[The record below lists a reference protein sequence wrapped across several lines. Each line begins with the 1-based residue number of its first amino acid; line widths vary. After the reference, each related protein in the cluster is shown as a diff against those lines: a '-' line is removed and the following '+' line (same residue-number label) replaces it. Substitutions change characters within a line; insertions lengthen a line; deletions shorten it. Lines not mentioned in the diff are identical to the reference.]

1 MKLSGGSASVWP
13 GYVAAVASL
22 LLSLLLLAGVL
33 VVAISQLGRVVG
45 SYNRQ
50 LLVELIEDE
59 RRSEEIDE
67 LGKKGQ
73 ALAVATAQAK
83 VAAAQAL
90 EQAQRRA
97 RQQEQERAQGQEQ
110 ALAQALAKEQA
121 QVRAQEQSLNA
132 QLSQKA
138 NELAAAQ
145 SELARLELLTRQAGV
160 VRGGRG
166 ADKIFRFA
174 FGAGA
179 QGLEAEVVK
188 DLRAALSRQELSQRR
203 WLIEAGAKGVS
214 VVGSREIFR
223 LMISLRSELQDMGL
237 ATDKVRL
244 VLNPERSPQEFTGG
258 AIAGDIVIVLR
269 PDGQDR
275 APS

>member
-1 MKLSGGSASVWP
+1 MASGSSSVWP

-33 VVAISQLGRVVG
+33 VVAISQIGRVVG

-50 LLVELIEDE
+50 LLVEIVEDE
-59 RRSEEIDE
+59 RRAEAIDE

-73 ALAVATAQAK
+73 ALALVTEQVQAK
-83 VAAAQAL
+83 AKAAMAQEPELAQLRAQQQAL
-90 EQAQRRA
+90 ELE
-97 RQQEQERAQGQEQ
+97 RQQ
-110 ALAQALAKEQA
+110 ALELAR
-121 QVRAQEQSLNA
+121 VRAQEQALNGLLA
-132 QLSQKA
+132 QKGS
-138 NELAAAQ
+138 ELALAQ
-145 SELARLELLTRQAGV
+145 AELARLELLTRQASV
-160 VRGGRG
+160 VRSGRG

-179 QGLEAEVVK
+179 QGLEAGVIK
-188 DLRAALSRQELSQRR
+188 DLRAALSREELAQRR

-223 LMISLRSELQDMGL
+223 LMVSVRSELQEMGL

-244 VLNPERSPQEFTGG
+244 VLNPERSPQEFMGSTQL
-258 AIAGDIVIVLR
+258 GDVVIVLR
-269 PDGQDR
+269 PDGQDK

>member
-1 MKLSGGSASVWP
+1 MKMASESTSVWP

-33 VVAISQLGRVVG
+33 VVAISQIGRVVG

-50 LLVELIEDE
+50 LLSEIIGDE
-59 RRSEEIDE
+59 RRAEEIDE

-73 ALAVATAQAK
+73 ALAVVTAKA
-83 VAAAQAL
+83 
-90 EQAQRRA
+90 
-97 RQQEQERAQGQEQ
+97 Q
-110 ALAQALAKEQA
+110 ALAQAALAQEPERARQRAQEAERQQALELAKEQA
-121 QVRAQEQSLNA
+121 QELERVRAQDVALSG
-132 QLSQKA
+132 QLSQK
-138 NELAAAQ
+138 NSELAAAQ
-145 SELARLELLTRQAGV
+145 AELARLELLARQASV
-160 VRGGRG
+160 APGGRG

-179 QGLEAEVVK
+179 QGLEAGVIKE
-188 DLRAALSRQELSQRR
+188 LRGALSREELGQRR

-223 LMISLRSELQDMGL
+223 LMISVRSELQEMGL
-237 ATDKVRL
+237 ATDRVRL
-244 VLNPERSPQEFTGG
+244 VLNADRSPQEFMGSRDLG
-258 AIAGDIVIVLR
+258 EVVVVLR
-269 PDGQDR
+269 PDGQ

>member
-73 ALAVATAQAK
+73 ALAVASAQAK

-97 RQQEQERAQGQEQ
+97 RQQEQERVQGQEQ

-160 VRGGRG
+160 VRGGRS
-166 ADKIFRFA
+166 ADKIYRFA

-188 DLRAALSRQELSQRR
+188 DLRAALSRQELAQRR

-223 LMISLRSELQDMGL
+223 LMISLRSELQEMGL

-244 VLNPERSPQEFTGG
+244 VLNTERSPQEFTGG
-258 AIAGDIVIVLR
+258 ANAGDIVIVLR

>member
-73 ALAVATAQAK
+73 ALAVASAQAK

-97 RQQEQERAQGQEQ
+97 RQQEQERVQGQEQ

-160 VRGGRG
+160 VRGGRS
-166 ADKIFRFA
+166 ADKIYRFA

-188 DLRAALSRQELSQRR
+188 DLRAALSRQELAQRR

-223 LMISLRSELQDMGL
+223 LMISLRSELQEMGL

-244 VLNPERSPQEFTGG
+244 VLNTERSPQEFSGG
-258 AIAGDIVIVLR
+258 ANAGDIVIVLR